1 MRIGR
6 GDRLAKNGKV
16 GIVPHPYRVSD
27 KLLADRIIPDLEKR
41 GFEHIVI
48 RPPNNEVDPAK
59 PAEIPAGSGISLI
72 IVVGGDGTFLGAS
85 RLAARAGVPIIG
97 VEVGNLGFLCQSKLE
112 TFNNLAKVLAA
123 GDFETEERMMIEG
136 HIVRDGQILFSN
148 IALNDI
154 VVGNAQLP
162 RMLDLDCYVSGTY
175 LVSYLADGLIVSTPT
190 GSTAYAMAAGGPIIA
205 PTLNSF
211 ILTPICAH
219 SLYIRPVV
227 VPDTEL
233 IKVAPDV
240 ANPPIMATFDGQVF
254 YNLAHGDEVHV
265 QRYHK
270 NLKLIRLHEFNF
282 FDTLMKKFKWGFK
295 HTGE

>member
-1 MRIGR
+1 MS
-6 GDRLAKNGKV
+6 KYGKV
-16 GIVPHPYRVSD
+16 GIIPHPYRVSD
-27 KLLADRIIPDLEKR
+27 RLLAEKITPELEKC

-48 RPPNNEVDPAK
+48 RPPNNEVDPVK
-59 PAEIPAGSGISLI
+59 PAEIPSGNGIGLLV
-72 IVVGGDGTFLGAS
+72 VVGGDGTFLGAS
-85 RLAARAGVPIIG
+85 RLAARAGIPIIG
-97 VEVGNLGFLCQSKLE
+97 VEVGKLGFLCQAKLE
-112 TFNNLAKVLAA
+112 SFSTLAKVLAN
-123 GDFETEERMMIEG
+123 GDFETEERMMLEG
-136 HIVRDGQILFSN
+136 HIVRGGEALHSN

-162 RMLDLDCYVSGTY
+162 RMLDLDCFISETY

-190 GSTAYAMAAGGPIIA
+190 GSTAYAMAAGGPILA

-227 VPDTEL
+227 VPDSEVVRV
-233 IKVAPDV
+233 IPDV

-265 QRYHK
+265 RRYEK
-270 NLKLIRLHEFNF
+270 SLKLIRLHEFNF

-295 HTGE
+295 HTSE